1 MTVRIV
7 GAGLGRT
14 GTNSLKLALNR
25 LTGGPT
31 YHMSEANERPADTAV
46 WQAALDGDP
55 VDWTAFLKGWSAT
68 VDWPGCT
75 FWRGL
80 TAAFPDAL
88 VLLSTRSSGERWW
101 QSFDATIAPRLQTP
115 VPAGN
120 PEWSARRVMVRGV
133 VERDL
138 GPGWWEAASAI
149 AGYER
154 HNASVRAGVEPE
166 RLIEWSPGD
175 GWGPLCRALG
185 VAEPD
190 EPFPHVNTTAEF
202 NRPRETEEP

>member
-1 MTVRIV
+1 
-7 GAGLGRT
+7 
-14 GTNSLKLALNR
+14 
-25 LTGGPT
+25 
-31 YHMSEANERPADTAV
+31 MSEANERPADTAV

-80 TAAFPDAL
+80 AAAFPDAL

-138 GPGWWEAASAI
+138 GPGWWERSL
-149 AGYER
+149 R
-154 HNASVRAGVEPE
+154 DRRLRATQCVGA
-166 RLIEWSPGD
+166 RRSGT
-175 GWGPLCRALG
+175 RA
-185 VAEPD
+185 VD
-190 EPFPHVNTTAEF
+190 RVVS
-202 NRPRETEEP
+202 R